1 MNTEKFSEAMGKLDS
16 KYVEEA
22 VHYRAKKPN
31 RWARWGALAACLC
44 IMAAG
49 GAVLAQNGK
58 PAAPSPSLV
67 EVTSPIITVQSA
79 AEMEE
84 YLDFPV
90 PVLDKEAA
98 SYSVFVTDGYP
109 TMGQVDYADG
119 SAFRVQYGSGDISG
133 IYGGSLVETR
143 ELEGVSVHFYAYADT
158 SYAIWEQDGF
168 SFSYEYTGDGAA
180 EVQTLIQRF
189 R

>member
-1 MNTEKFSEAMGKLDS
+1 MGRFGGLP
-16 KYVEEA
+16 
-22 VHYRAKKPN
+22 VHHGCR
-31 RWARWGALAACLC
+31 RGCARPKRQPCR
-44 IMAAG
+44 
-49 GAVLAQNGK
+49 
-58 PAAPSPSLV
+58 P
-67 EVTSPIITVQSA
+67 
-79 AEMEE
+79 
-84 YLDFPV
+84 LDFPV

-143 ELEGVSVHFYAYADT
+143 DLEGVAVHFYAYADT